1 MSSTLCPPCTKPST
15 LNADRKVQNRGNA
28 RARVFKVRLI
38 CPAVVT
44 KTRGAEAISA
54 AASSA
59 CAALRRAAA
68 CGILPHAH
76 AKRKRKHSN
85 HHWPPIVAMH
95 STALPALPLPRLR
108 MPASSARTASAS
120 FGACYAWPAAER
132 ARKVERAGWRS
143 VGGRAPGARRPE
155 LSPGWV
161 RPSTDGRKGPAG
173 RRGGRFAR
181 AQTAA
186 SARRLRGSRAPGCN
200 APWSASSPTCRASA
214 SAAGRRLPRNTP

>member
-95 STALPALPLPRLR
+95 STALPARALPRLR
-108 MPASSARTASAS
+108 MPASSVRTASAS
-120 FGACYAWPAAER
+120 FETRHSWPAAKR
-132 ARKVERAGWRS
+132 ARNAERAGWRS
-143 VGGRAPGARRPE
+143 V
-155 LSPGWV
+155 
-161 RPSTDGRKGPAG
+161 
-173 RRGGRFAR
+173 
-181 AQTAA
+181 
-186 SARRLRGSRAPGCN
+186 
-200 APWSASSPTCRASA
+200 
-214 SAAGRRLPRNTP
+214 

>member
-1 MSSTLCPPCTKPST
+1 MSSTLCSPCTKPST

-95 STALPALPLPRLR
+95 STALPALALPRLW

-120 FGACYAWPAAER
+120 SEALRHSWPAAEH

-143 VGGRAPGARRPE
+143 VGGARPEQGGRTSAGLGASVYGWTKRPSRPARRKI
-155 LSPGWV
+155 
-161 RPSTDGRKGPAG
+161 R
-173 RRGGRFAR
+173 AR
-181 AQTAA
+181 ADGGKRTKA
-186 SARRLRGSRAPGCN
+186 SWL
-200 APWSASSPTCRASA
+200 ASSWM
-214 SAAGRRLPRNTP
+214 

>member
-85 HHWPPIVAMH
+85 HHWPPHYSDALGGAARA
-95 STALPALPLPRLR
+95 STAAATDVRKQRPQGECILRSVPLMAGGEARPEAPAGVASGARARSKAAGTSAGLGASVYGWTKRPSRPARRKIRARADGGKRTKASWL
-108 MPASSARTASAS
+108 ASS
-120 FGACYAWPAAER
+120 WM
-132 ARKVERAGWRS
+132 
-143 VGGRAPGARRPE
+143 
-155 LSPGWV
+155 
-161 RPSTDGRKGPAG
+161 
-173 RRGGRFAR
+173 
-181 AQTAA
+181 
-186 SARRLRGSRAPGCN
+186 
-200 APWSASSPTCRASA
+200 
-214 SAAGRRLPRNTP
+214 

>member
-76 AKRKRKHSN
+76 AKRKRKHSTKTKKRDGRAG
-85 HHWPPIVAMH
+85 PTSSPSIRSQD
-95 STALPALPLPRLR
+95 STFCTQQIRTKFMNALSYQIDRSHAINKSGHMFCLRQINNLPAINK
-108 MPASSARTASAS
+108 SGQNS
-120 FGACYAWPAAER
+120 
-132 ARKVERAGWRS
+132 
-143 VGGRAPGARRPE
+143 
-155 LSPGWV
+155 
-161 RPSTDGRKGPAG
+161 
-173 RRGGRFAR
+173 
-181 AQTAA
+181 
-186 SARRLRGSRAPGCN
+186 
-200 APWSASSPTCRASA
+200 
-214 SAAGRRLPRNTP
+214 

>member
-68 CGILPHAH
+68 CVSRTCTRSGSENIQQEKKKDGRAGPTSSPSVRSQDPTFCTQQIRTKFMNALSYQIDRSHAINKSGH
-76 AKRKRKHSN
+76 MFCLRQINR
-85 HHWPPIVAMH
+85 
-95 STALPALPLPRLR
+95 LPAINK
-108 MPASSARTASAS
+108 SGQNS
-120 FGACYAWPAAER
+120 
-132 ARKVERAGWRS
+132 
-143 VGGRAPGARRPE
+143 
-155 LSPGWV
+155 
-161 RPSTDGRKGPAG
+161 
-173 RRGGRFAR
+173 
-181 AQTAA
+181 
-186 SARRLRGSRAPGCN
+186 
-200 APWSASSPTCRASA
+200 
-214 SAAGRRLPRNTP
+214 